1 MSINALNG
9 FFAAFGGADKLGSR
23 VGDAYNEMRLGAAM
37 GAARRA
43 AAAEGLALDNQLIE
57 QDTGRVQLAK
67 PDAVYDRQT
76 ARRFRQEEGPAAMVE
91 VPQTEKKRRADV
103 MGDTDVEAL
112 YLTKYLPEQVKKLRD
127 SGNANVADHLERYV
141 STDIGQRQARAYAKF
156 AKSWV
161 GGNYDGVA
169 RAMEEYQGLT
179 GAGAAKVTHKGD
191 GTFSMSLIDPSTGK
205 SSEYEFN
212 GDAMMGRMG
221 LAAYMDPMKIAE
233 RVAENNKEAAANL
246 AKVTAAKMDA
256 SGKMAIERMKLV
268 GDAQRDQAKFRHE
281 SSQMDREYKLK
292 AAMPTEEQKNYQYA
306 AKTLGLPQETLD
318 QIVNNSIVNK
328 GGGDPYGKATHP
340 QSIAARIYLQNDQN
354 PEMVVGKR
362 MQPDRDGKMTE
373 VEITWGQLT
382 ASEKQQH
389 VASQVAAISAAGGV
403 ATPAAKPTKP
413 AGAAAGLPPQI
424 IWK

>member
-9 FFAAFGGADKLGSR
+9 LFAAFGGADKLGSR
-23 VGDAYNEMRLGAAM
+23 LSDAYSEMRLGAAT

-127 SGNANVADHLERYV
+127 AGNANVADHLERYV

-179 GAGAAKVTHKGD
+179 GAGAAKVTHKGN
-191 GTFSMSLIDPSTGK
+191 GTFSMSLIDPGTGK

-246 AKVTAAKMDA
+246 AKVTAAKEETRRQLELKGLGFKYDVARDNLKYQQDIAKMIQQNNLDMSKPTDKQRVFEWLEKGGVPRA
-256 SGKMAIERMKLV
+256 ELDKYISG
-268 GDAQRDQAKFRHE
+268 
-281 SSQMDREYKLK
+281 
-292 AAMPTEEQKNYQYA
+292 
-306 AKTLGLPQETLD
+306 
-318 QIVNNSIVNK
+318 IVEGRG
-328 GGGDPYGKATHP
+328 GGGDGMRQAPNPQDLAKQYISDRLRNDPAFAELPEPEQTRRAVEYVKRLQEATAPLSAPPTAGKAP
-340 QSIAARIYLQNDQN
+340 
-354 PEMVVGKR
+354 
-362 MQPDRDGKMTE
+362 
-373 VEITWGQLT
+373 
-382 ASEKQQH
+382 
-389 VASQVAAISAAGGV
+389 
-403 ATPAAKPTKP
+403 
-413 AGAAAGLPPQI
+413 GAASGLPL